1 MTQPN
6 QTPAAT
12 SADMPNSAQATP
24 QSTVEPAER
33 SPSTD
38 PVPAG
43 ITSDQAEQI
52 IAQLKSLK
60 QNVFILT
67 LVAGFFALRAILFHR

>member
-1 MTQPN
+1 LQSN
-6 QTPAAT
+6 QINSDTLT
-12 SADMPNSAQATP
+12 DMPNSSESTKQFSDKAEPVADKMPNTP
-24 QSTVEPAER
+24 
-33 SPSTD
+33 
-38 PVPAG
+38 G